1 MTYRAVLFDLDGTLL
16 NTLEDLANSMNAV
29 LQASGFPVHE
39 VEEYKYF
46 VGDGMEN
53 LVRRALPGPERHR
66 EPTVAAC
73 LDAMRREYNTR
84 QRETTRP
91 YEGVPELLDALV
103 GRGMRM
109 AILSNKPHESTVE
122 VVGDLLSRWAF
133 DAILGAQPGK
143 PRKPDPAV
151 ALEIAA
157 FMGVPCHEFL
167 YVGDTNTDM
176 QTANAA
182 GMFAVGALWGFR
194 KADELLAFGAKALI
208 EKPEDVL
215 QFLDP
220 A

>member
-1 MTYRAVLFDLDGTLL
+1 MTHRAVLFDLDGTLL

-29 LQASGFPVHE
+29 LQESGFPIHE
-39 VEEYKYF
+39 VEAYKYF

-53 LVRRALPGPERHR
+53 LVRRALPGSELHH
-66 EPTVAAC
+66 EPTVSAC
-73 LDAMRREYNTR
+73 LDAMRREYNRR
-84 QRETTRP
+84 QKETTRP

-103 GRGMRM
+103 ARGTRM
-109 AILSNKPHESTVE
+109 SILSNKPHESTVE
-122 VVGDLLSRWAF
+122 MVADLLPRWTF
-133 DAILGAQPGK
+133 DVVFGAQPGK
-143 PRKPDPAV
+143 PKKPDPAS

-157 FMGVPCHEFL
+157 LTGIPCHEFL
-167 YVGDTNTDM
+167 YLGDTNTDM

-194 KADELLAFGAKALI
+194 KADELLAYGAKALV

-215 QFLDP
+215 QFLIP